1 MQKRLRPC
9 RAGRL
14 GIIVGTRWGW
24 PAFAKA
30 SAFALAEKEAS
41 GGGGPSVSEKV
52 LAVTLA
58 IGFCFPAMLGAQ
70 RGRGGRGGEKPTVD
84 IVQTVGCAERKG
96 GNLDTWWLNR
106 AVDTRVAPPG
116 IFNSNQVDQAKGVA
130 LGSNVFQLVGVA
142 DFLDPES
149 LLKSGRRKEFT
160 TQETVNATGELGH
173 GRKVLVKGLLIEGD
187 QKRINLLAVIGLS
200 DNCP

>member
-1 MQKRLRPC
+1 MTIRL
-9 RAGRL
+9 AA
-14 GIIVGTRWGW
+14 T
-24 PAFAKA
+24 AAA
-30 SAFALAEKEAS
+30 
-41 GGGGPSVSEKV
+41 
-52 LAVTLA
+52 AV
-58 IGFCFPAMLGAQ
+58 IGFGLPATLDAQ

-96 GNLDTWWLNR
+96 GNPETWWLNN
-106 AVDTRVAPPG
+106 AADARVAPPG
-116 IFNSNQVDQAKGVA
+116 TFNSNQVDQAKGA
-130 LGSNVFQLVGVA
+130 TLGSAVFQLIGVA
-142 DFLDPES
+142 DFLDSES

-160 TQETVNATGELGH
+160 TQETVNATGELRH